1 MPFIAFLLLTVCHF
15 ISGYGILTLF
25 RIRLKT
31 APFAVMHPAD
41 YNASRQ
47 TSNDGP
53 SARTPLAPLIT
64 LSLLL
69 GIAVAS
75 FLPFLLQL
83 FYIVLTGPTIFGSLV
98 IAALLLNIPT
108 FLRIRR
114 EGFAAVRR
122 SFTISRFRI
131 HLYEIPYLLILG
143 FLVFVSVWRCYYL
156 PPTSRDALSGPEA
169 IAEYAVREHT
179 MINSFFRVDLWS
191 TNNPFKSPYLV
202 SLQMIYKMAGFPFGQ
217 VWLGTVFVSFTV
229 FLYHVL
235 RQRVHPV
242 IAGLLLLLFMMAP
255 EMYAYTF
262 MILYDYSNMVFFFL
276 SLYFLFDYFN
286 QRPAVPAS
294 FVMMP
299 AEPSSSTITP
309 ASPPAAKVPAQ
320 FYFSGLLM
328 GIATYIR
335 SETLALALLFLPL
348 ILFRQ
353 IRERYP
359 FKKMAWTNLL
369 FIGPSLIAWWLTAQL
384 YLKYYLPVHY
394 DVGGLVN
401 THLSDLHP
409 LFQRYGDIIT
419 RLITGEFSVHL
430 WGYIQYIFG
439 LLLLAEL
446 IFLRRF
452 SKEARNW
459 LYAIAVLYLGLGIL
473 GWLLPMMNLLETTKR
488 ALFKLIPLFALYI
501 ANNGWVARLSGR
513 ISRWENAPRPPS
525 DRRRPSD
532 LGARPTSAAL
542 TSGARPASAPRRP
555 AAPTKRTASRA
566 SPKKR
571 RK

>member
-1 MPFIAFLLLTVCHF
+1 MPFIAFLLLTICHF
-15 ISGYGILTLF
+15 ISGYGILTIF
-25 RIRLKT
+25 GIRLKT
-31 APFAVMHPAD
+31 AF
-41 YNASRQ
+41 
-47 TSNDGP
+47 T
-53 SARTPLAPLIT
+53 IT

-83 FYIVLTGPTIFGSLV
+83 FYIVLTDLSIFGSLV

-108 FLRIRR
+108 FLRIRK

-131 HLYEIPYLLILG
+131 RLYEIPFLLILG

-217 VWLGTVFVSFTV
+217 IWLSTVFISFTV

-242 IAGLLLLLFMMAP
+242 IAGLLLLLLMMAP

-262 MILYDYSNMVFFFL
+262 MILYDYSNMVFLFL

-294 FVMMP
+294 FVMTP
-299 AEPSSSTITP
+299 AAPPASSIITP
-309 ASPPAAKVPAQ
+309 AAPAAKVPAQ

-348 ILFRQ
+348 ILFSQ
-353 IRERYP
+353 FRERYP
-359 FKKMAWTNLL
+359 FKKMVWTNIL
-369 FIGPSLIAWWLTAQL
+369 FIAPSLVAWWLTAQL
-384 YLKYYLPVHY
+384 YLKHYLPVHY

-419 RLITGEFSVHL
+419 RLMTGEFSVHL
-430 WGYIQYIFG
+430 WGYIPYIFG

-452 SKEARNW
+452 SREARNW

-488 ALFKLIPLFALYI
+488 ALFKLIPLFVLYI

-513 ISRWENAPRPPS
+513 ISRWESVKTPVPVVARPPS
-525 DRRRPSD
+525 DREPPAGKTPGARPIS
-532 LGARPTSAAL
+532 ARPTS
-542 TSGARPASAPRRP
+542 S
-555 AAPTKRTASRA
+555 
-566 SPKKR
+566 KKR
-571 RK
+571 RRK

>member
-1 MPFIAFLLLTVCHF
+1 MPFIAFLLLTICHF
-15 ISGYGILTLF
+15 ISGYGILTIF
-25 RIRLKT
+25 GIRLKT
-31 APFAVMHPAD
+31 A
-41 YNASRQ
+41 S
-47 TSNDGP
+47 T
-53 SARTPLAPLIT
+53 LT

-83 FYIVLTGPTIFGSLV
+83 FYIVLTDLTIFGSLV

-114 EGFAAVRR
+114 EGFTAVRR

-131 HLYEIPYLLILG
+131 RLYEIPYLLILG

-217 VWLGTVFVSFTV
+217 VWLSTVFISFTV

-242 IAGLLLLLFMMAP
+242 IAGLLLLLLMMAP

-262 MILYDYSNMVFFFL
+262 MILYDYSNMVFLFL

-286 QRPAVPAS
+286 TRPAAPPAAS
-294 FVMMP
+294 ATPPSPITASASSLPVM
-299 AEPSSSTITP
+299 PS
-309 ASPPAAKVPAQ
+309 AAKVPTQ
-320 FYFSGLLM
+320 LYFSGLLM

-348 ILFRQ
+348 ILFGQ
-353 IRERYP
+353 FRERYP
-359 FKKMAWTNLL
+359 FKKMAWTNIL
-369 FIGPSLIAWWLTAQL
+369 FIAPSLAAWWLTAQL
-384 YLKYYLPVHY
+384 YLKHYLPVHY

-401 THLSDLHP
+401 THLSNLHP

-419 RLITGEFSVHL
+419 RLMTGEFAVHL

-488 ALFKLIPLFALYI
+488 ALFKLIPLFVLYI

-513 ISRWENAPRPPS
+513 ISRWENAKTPSPSPALAKTPPS
-525 DRRRPSD
+525 RKTSSAKPAPGRSATPPPS
-532 LGARPTSAAL
+532 S
-542 TSGARPASAPRRP
+542 
-555 AAPTKRTASRA
+555 
-566 SPKKR
+566 KKR
-571 RK
+571 RRK